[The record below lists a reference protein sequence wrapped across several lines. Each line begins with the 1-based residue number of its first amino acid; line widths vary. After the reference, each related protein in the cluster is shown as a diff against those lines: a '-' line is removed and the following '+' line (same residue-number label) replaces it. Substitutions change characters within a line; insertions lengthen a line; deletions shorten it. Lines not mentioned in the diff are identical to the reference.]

1 MPGRK
6 WLVLWR
12 EMLSKLKSSLLLLVA
27 VLCMAQ
33 ESMVSPSVRRVG
45 ERLSCLCGVCKNTV
59 GTCDMM
65 GCHYTAPKREQI
77 SSMLEK
83 GMSDDSIVAAIVKE
97 VGNQALAEPPQ
108 EGFNAMALIM
118 PFVMIAIGLM
128 AIYWFIQHNRRQPVV
143 VDALHP
149 QVLDR
154 FHAAAEKE
162 FEKLD

>member
-1 MPGRK
+1 
-6 WLVLWR
+6 
-12 EMLSKLKSSLLLLVA
+12 ML
-27 VLCMAQ
+27 
-33 ESMVSPSVRRVG
+33 
-45 ERLSCLCGVCKNTV
+45 
-59 GTCDMM
+59 

-83 GMSDDSIVAAIVKE
+83 GMSDDFIVAAIVKE
-97 VGNQALAEPPQ
+97 VGNKALAEPPQ

-118 PFVMIAIGLM
+118 PFVMIAIGLL